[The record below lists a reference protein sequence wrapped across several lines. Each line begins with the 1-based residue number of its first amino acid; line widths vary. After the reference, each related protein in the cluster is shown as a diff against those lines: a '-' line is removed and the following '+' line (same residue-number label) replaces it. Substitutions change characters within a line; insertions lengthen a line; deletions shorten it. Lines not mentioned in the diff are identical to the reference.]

1 MVTSTF
7 RAMKSL
13 KKMSNRMK
21 QSVPSCSTLDPVAP
35 WSVGS
40 WIGGRYEIIATLG
53 SGSSASAYEARDAFD
68 ASRVTIKVLRERATE
83 QFFRSEL
90 TRLRDL
96 YHPNL
101 PRVRDVSVAEHPYFV
116 TDFVEGQTL
125 SRASNREL
133 VRVLIETLR
142 ALAFIHDLGIRHG
155 DVSAD
160 NIIVSASQVVLIDFG
175 CADACG
181 SVSHVSGTPG
191 LIAPEVFEGDAD
203 GRADVFALGK
213 TIERIAQER
222 GEEPPAVVAMMT
234 RESREQRPSATEVLT
249 ALGESVPLGPPK
261 GHAGRLVGREEELA
275 VVAER
280 VSQCRQ
286 GNAQALVLRGAPGVG
301 RTRLLQRC
309 KWECGDVPWIEIRD
323 ESGPW
328 GALEALLE
336 QPIPDGYEGW
346 CIAVEQ
352 LDRRAM
358 PLVVL
363 VDDLKTRSAERLLS
377 VSSRW
382 VLPIVV
388 ADLENASLELQPL
401 DRRALSQWAPQL
413 TNAEVDALFV
423 ATHGYPADVEAALA
437 GVAAGEHTT
446 MDLAVRGDT
455 SLPDDPH
462 LQQALATIAVG
473 GRVQPRQALE
483 LQRLGW
489 LVSREGLFELRRS
502 GDRQRLREEMPS
514 AMQNAHAQ
522 MLEASSTALERV
534 WHLSGAGQIDDA
546 VQLAQQAHFDD
557 APDKWAAVLDGWAPA
572 NLQARAQRLAGRP
585 DKALS
590 ELESAQS
597 DDFAWHLESALVHL
611 GRGDGEL
618 AEKHARAASG
628 RANTAQEH
636 ADAAD
641 ALARALLRITRYADA
656 LQVATA
662 ALDTAPVGSRPALSE
677 RIGVA
682 RMYLGDLD
690 GAHRALGA
698 AERTHAPP
706 RDRVRLCSYRAIA
719 AFRAGDLTR
728 AHASYREA
736 RQLAETHKLPDLL
749 ATTAMNEATVLQQLG
764 DWGGALKGY
773 QRALRLALAL
783 GRESTA
789 RALRFNLANLQ
800 LSIGRADASE
810 THLDAL
816 PDDVAD
822 DVRVSALVVRAELAR
837 FRGDVTRA
845 RGFASEAKALAQRT
859 QQQREAQEASLL
871 ELELGAPGNLDAL
884 ETQIDADDL
893 AVRVRVLRG
902 QRALDQGR
910 SREAFDELDR
920 ALAQARDVGE
930 RDQLARIAT
939 LCARAAHQAQAAE
952 LADRLRAEA
961 RTIWER
967 IALTLDPGMR
977 EAFWAHPA
985 RVQTATTNAPQRDD
999 RLERLLLLN
1008 RRINS
1013 TLATQRVLEL
1023 AIDAAIELAGAERG
1037 FVLLADDEDLL
1048 HVAVARNLDHERIG
1062 RSKLKFSHS
1071 IAERVLRSGHPI
1083 VTRDARSDER
1093 FAEQRSVHAMRLTS
1107 VVCVPIESPRGQL
1120 GALYLDHRFTPG
1132 CFDDEDVHVLQALG
1146 DQVAIALDNAAL
1158 TEALE
1163 RRTRELEEEKSKVE
1177 TLLAE
1182 REAQLEVGRA
1192 EIERL
1197 RANAPA
1203 GRDYRPLVGQSEP
1216 MRRVF
1221 GLLDRVVDSNLSV
1234 LILGESGTGKEL
1246 VARAL
1251 HRLGPEAHRPML
1263 SVNCAAVPENLLE
1276 SELFGHVRGAF
1287 TGADRD
1293 RTGLFAEARGG
1304 IVFLDEVGE
1313 MPLSMQAK
1321 LLRVLQEREVRPVG
1335 GTRAMPVDFRV
1346 LAATNRDLRR
1356 RVEEGAFR
1364 QDLYY
1369 RLAVV
1374 EVELPALRERRSDLP
1389 ILIEALLDKL
1399 AREQGRELPRIDRE
1413 AMLALQRHDWPG
1425 NVRELENVLSRA
1437 LVLGSEVIGV
1447 DDLGLAPVRRR
1458 TPRTRESFEESES
1471 EKIAAML
1478 ELVGWNVSEAARRLN
1493 MPRNTLYRRMKRYG
1507 LHR

>member
-1 MVTSTF
+1 MV
-7 RAMKSL
+7 
-13 KKMSNRMK
+13 
-21 QSVPSCSTLDPVAP
+21 
-35 WSVGS
+35 
-40 WIGGRYEIIATLG
+40 
-53 SGSSASAYEARDAFD
+53 
-68 ASRVTIKVLRERATE
+68 
-83 QFFRSEL
+83 
-90 TRLRDL
+90 
-96 YHPNL
+96 
-101 PRVRDVSVAEHPYFV
+101 
-116 TDFVEGQTL
+116 
-125 SRASNREL
+125 
-133 VRVLIETLR
+133 
-142 ALAFIHDLGIRHG
+142 
-155 DVSAD
+155 
-160 NIIVSASQVVLIDFG
+160 
-175 CADACG
+175 
-181 SVSHVSGTPG
+181 
-191 LIAPEVFEGDAD
+191 
-203 GRADVFALGK
+203 
-213 TIERIAQER
+213 
-222 GEEPPAVVAMMT
+222 
-234 RESREQRPSATEVLT
+234 RESREHRPSATEILT
-249 ALGESVPLGPPK
+249 ALGESLPLGPPK
-261 GHAGRLVGREEELA
+261 GRAAGLVGRDRELA
-275 VVAER
+275 IVAER
-280 VSQCRQ
+280 VAQCRQ
-286 GNAQALVLRGAPGVG
+286 GNAQPMVIRGAPGVG
-301 RTRLLQRC
+301 RSRLLQRV
-309 KWECGDVPWIEIRD
+309 KWECGSVPWIEVRD
-323 ESGPW
+323 EAGPW

-336 QPIPDGYEGW
+336 QPIPAGYEGW
-346 CIAVEQ
+346 CVAVEH

-363 VDDLKTRSAERLLS
+363 ADDLGTASAQRLLS

-388 ADLENASLELQPL
+388 SDLDNNAIELQPL
-401 DRRALSQWAPQL
+401 DRRALSEWAPQL
-413 TNAEVDALFV
+413 TPAEVDALFV
-423 ATHGYPADVEAALA
+423 ASHGYPSDVEAALA
-437 GVAAGEHTT
+437 SIADGEQTT
-446 MDLAVRGDT
+446 MDLAVRGST
-455 SLPDDPH
+455 RLPDEPH
-462 LQQALATIAVG
+462 LQRALATLAVG
-473 GRVQPRQALE
+473 GRVEPHHALE

-489 LVSREGLFELRRS
+489 VVSRDNKFELRRS
-502 GDRQRLREEMPS
+502 GDTQRLRIEMPD
-514 AMQNAHAQ
+514 AMQEAHTQ
-522 MLEASSTALERV
+522 MLAEASTTLDQV
-534 WHLSGAGQIDDA
+534 WHMSGAGLTQRAIE
-546 VQLAQQAHFDD
+546 LAQQVHFDE
-557 APDKWAAVLDGWAPA
+557 APDTWAAVLDGWAPA

-590 ELESAQS
+590 VLELSPS
-597 DDFAWHLESALVHL
+597 DDFQWHIEASLVQL
-611 GRGDGEL
+611 GRGEGER
-618 AEKHARAASG
+618 AECHARAASS
-628 RANTAQEH
+628 RAETPQQH

-641 ALARALLRITRYADA
+641 ALARALLRLTRYADA
-656 LQVATA
+656 LQVATT
-662 ALDTAPVGSRPALSE
+662 ALDLAPVGSRPALSE

-682 RMYLGDLD
+682 RMYLGDLA

-749 ATTAMNEATVLQQLG
+749 ATAAMNEATVLQQLG
-764 DWGGALKGY
+764 DWGGALQGY

-800 LSIGRADASE
+800 LAIGRADASE

-816 PDDVAD
+816 PADVAD
-822 DVRVSALVVRAELAR
+822 DVRVSTLIVRAELAR
-837 FRGDVTRA
+837 FRGNISRA
-845 RGFASEAKALAQRT
+845 RTLASEAKSLAART
-859 QQQREAQEASLL
+859 QHHREAHEATLL

-884 ETQIDADDL
+884 EAQLDADDL
-893 AVRVRVLRG
+893 AVRARALRG
-902 QRALDQGR
+902 QRALDSGR
-910 SREAFDELDR
+910 ARVAFDELDA
-920 ALAQARDVGE
+920 ALTQARDVGE
-930 RDQLARIAT
+930 RDLIARIAAS
-939 LCARAAHQAQAAE
+939 CAHAAQQAQAAE

-961 RTIWER
+961 RAIWER
-967 IALTLDPGMR
+967 IALTLEPAMR
-977 EAFWAHPA
+977 DAFWAHPA
-985 RVQTATTNAPQRDD
+985 RAQTATVPARQRDD

-1037 FVLLADDEDLL
+1037 FVLLADEEDLL
-1048 HVAVARNLDHERIG
+1048 RVAVARNLDHERIG

-1071 IAERVLRSGHPI
+1071 IAERVLRSGRPI
-1083 VTRDARSDER
+1083 VTRDARADER

-1120 GALYLDHRFTPG
+1120 GALYLDHRFTPA

-1177 TLLAE
+1177 SLLAE

-1197 RANAPA
+1197 RANVPA

-1346 LAATNRDLRR
+1346 LAATNRDLRK

-1425 NVRELENVLSRA
+1425 NVRELENVLARA
-1437 LVLGSEVIGV
+1437 LVLGSEVIGI
-1447 DDLGLAPVRRR
+1447 DDLGLASARRR
-1458 TPRTRESFEESES
+1458 TPRTRESFEENES
-1471 EKIAAML
+1471 ERIAAML